1 MNIKKIAIGL
11 GGTDL
16 GRSGIGRYV
25 RSVLPGLLDELRGR
39 GIELV
44 AIGTQAELDAYRND
58 LRGVTQ
64 FRLADVF
71 ESPVASAFYYLA
83 FVGRTAKRLG
93 ANVLLLP
100 AANRRGPLWSGIPTV
115 GVVHDFAQGHIAY
128 KYDPARMFYARHVL
142 TSILRSQTRLI
153 AVSRATKA
161 DVEHG
166 IGVAAD
172 VRVVPAGVD
181 IARFAPVSGGVAEQ
195 LRTDYGLE
203 REYILYL
210 SRLELPAKNHLRLLK
225 AFQRSRLG
233 ETHDLVIAGEDCGGA
248 AAIRR
253 EIGALGLENVKL
265 LGYIPDERVPA
276 LVGAADVVT
285 MMGLREGFGLPV
297 LEALASGRPVVASRT
312 GAIPEVAGSL
322 GVLCDPLNVGAIS
335 DALTRAVEDDEYRGH
350 VERNARLYAS
360 RWQWRSTSR
369 ALADQCVAVG
379 AVA

>member
-1 MNIKKIAIGL
+1 M
-11 GGTDL
+11 
-16 GRSGIGRYV
+16 
-25 RSVLPGLLDELRGR
+25 
-39 GIELV
+39 
-44 AIGTQAELDAYRND
+44 
-58 LRGVTQ
+58 
-64 FRLADVF
+64 
-71 ESPVASAFYYLA
+71 
-83 FVGRTAKRLG
+83 
-93 ANVLLLP
+93 
-100 AANRRGPLWSGIPTV
+100 
-115 GVVHDFAQGHIAY
+115 
-128 KYDPARMFYARHVL
+128 
-142 TSILRSQTRLI
+142 
-153 AVSRATKA
+153 
-161 DVEHG
+161 
-166 IGVAAD
+166 
-172 VRVVPAGVD
+172 
-181 IARFAPVSGGVAEQ
+181 
-195 LRTDYGLE
+195 
-203 REYILYL
+203 
-210 SRLELPAKNHLRLLK
+210 
-225 AFQRSRLG
+225 G